1 MKFALLACL
10 PLLAGEK
17 EVVALWPLLP
27 AGSAEVWVERSTT
40 PGVLDR
46 AVSNIH
52 NPTLTVYLPEPG
64 KATGAALI
72 IAAGGGHQRLA
83 IDKEGYN
90 VAKYF
95 SDRGV
100 AAFVLKY
107 RLAREKDSKY
117 TVEEHALGDGAR
129 AIRMVRANAK
139 KWGVDPEK
147 IGIIGF
153 SAGGEVAAL
162 AGTNYDAGD
171 ASAADPVARVSSRPS
186 YMVLM
191 YGALRSPKL
200 VVTKDTP
207 PAFLV
212 HADDDA
218 LSAEMSANFYVK
230 MKKAGVPCE
239 LHIYA
244 TGGHGFGMLE
254 RPLPV
259 TQWPVRLVEWM
270 KTRQLLP

>member
-1 MKFALLACL
+1 
-10 PLLAGEK
+10 
-17 EVVALWPLLP
+17 
-27 AGSAEVWVERSTT
+27 
-40 PGVLDR
+40 
-46 AVSNIH
+46 
-52 NPTLTVYLPEPG
+52 
-64 KATGAALI
+64 
-72 IAAGGGHQRLA
+72 
-83 IDKEGYN
+83 
-90 VAKYF
+90 
-95 SDRGV
+95 
-100 AAFVLKY
+100 LKY

-117 TVEEHALGDGAR
+117 TVDEHALGDGAR
-129 AIRMVRANAK
+129 AIRVVRANAK
-139 KWGVDPEK
+139 KWGVDPDK

-162 AGTNYDAGD
+162 AGTNYDADD
-171 ASAADPVARVSSRPS
+171 ASSSDPFARVSSRPS
-186 YMVLM
+186 YMVPM

-218 LSAEMSANFYVK
+218 LSAEMPANFYVK

-244 TGGHGFGMLE
+244 TGGHGFGMFE

-259 TQWPVRLVEWM
+259 TQWPVRLMEWM
-270 KTRQLLP
+270 RTTKFLR